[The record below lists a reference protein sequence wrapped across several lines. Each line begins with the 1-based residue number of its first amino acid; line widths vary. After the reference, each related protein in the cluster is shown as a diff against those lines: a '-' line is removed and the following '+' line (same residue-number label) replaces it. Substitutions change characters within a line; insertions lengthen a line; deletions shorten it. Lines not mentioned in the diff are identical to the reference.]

1 MLITIDF
8 ETYWDSKAGYSLK
21 NMSAIDY
28 IRDPRFHVQMMGIN
42 IWGKYD
48 GPYNKGEVNKTFILE
63 GWDNISMF
71 IDEKFKYGGI
81 DPSFE
86 IVVGHN
92 INGFDGLILSEIF
105 GWRPVILDTI
115 ALMRWTGL
123 ARIMGVSLKKMTE
136 HFGTGEK
143 TAGTVISDG
152 KRTKEDFTPEEWEA
166 FRQYCIDD
174 VNQTAACARI
184 MYEYIGGKTIEEV
197 VKFSNITGHM
207 ATEPVFYIDKA
218 KVKALLEE
226 EHQRVLSSRA
236 ALQKYFHLEEDEDFR
251 KALRSAKKFTSMLQS
266 LGVEPPLKVSEAQTA
281 TKQKKHPGEIIE
293 PVMVPAL
300 SKQDL
305 PFLEMQNHPDERV
318 ATLVRA
324 RLENN
329 SSVLESRLKNML
341 HFAEQDKPVPVMLKV
356 FSAHTSRYGAGN
368 SSGKTDGL
376 QFQNLPKR
384 DPRMLEVRKAIRVKP
399 GYKVVAA
406 DSSQVEARIV
416 AYIANQYDL
425 LDAYRMGADPYSDL
439 AEAIFHIPS
448 AEIHEGNE
456 RGDKI
461 CKKYR
466 NVAKTAILGCSYGVG
481 YQTYSNALLRAGA
494 KLSEDPEEHLRI
506 ARNAHTIYRQRNAS
520 IVALWDRCDS
530 VIRSLIMGSDGY
542 FGGPTGALFHYTHKR
557 MPNVSREVSC
567 IELPSGY
574 TLWYPNLRSEL
585 NDKGKME
592 FVYDRTD
599 EYGKLGKYRIYGSGC
614 TENITQSLAFQVLM
628 YQANRMYEAG
638 IKICCNIHDSWATV
652 VPADE
657 AQATA
662 DKMVAIMRT
671 PPPWLTGCPL
681 NAGYEITDDFTGV

>member
-28 IRDPRFHVQMMGIN
+28 IRDPRFHVQMMGVN
-42 IWGKYD
+42 ANGKTVLFDTPQDVADAVRGLKMQYQED
-48 GPYNKGEVNKTFILE
+48 QYI
-63 GWDNISMF
+63 
-71 IDEKFKYGGI
+71 
-81 DPSFE
+81 
-86 IVVGHN
+86 VGHN

-105 GWRPVILDTI
+105 GWRPIILDTI

-166 FRQYCIDD
+166 FRQYCTDD

-207 ATEPVFYIDKA
+207 ATEPVFYIDKT
-218 KVKALLEE
+218 KVQALLEE

-406 DSSQVEARIV
+406 DSSQVEARV
-416 AYIANQYDL
+416 LAYVANQYDL
-425 LDAYRMGADPYSDL
+425 VEAFRLGADPYSDL
-439 AEAIFHIPS
+439 AAAIFHIPS
-448 AEIHEGNE
+448 EEIHKGAKSGNKE
-456 RGDKI
+456 Y
-461 CKKYR
+461 KKYR
-466 NVAKTAILGCSYGVG
+466 NCGKKCILSAGYSVGASRYCESLLQDGVRL
-481 YQTYSNALLRAGA
+481 A
-494 KLSEDPEEHLRI
+494 EDIEEHRRI
-506 ARNAHTIYRQRNAS
+506 ARHAHTVYRQRNAS

-542 FGGPTGALFHYTHKR
+542 FGGPTGDLFHYTHKR
-557 MPNVSREVSC
+557 MPHVSCNVPC

-599 EYGKLGKYRIYGSGC
+599 EYGKLGKYRAYSGQI
-614 TENITQSLAFQVLM
+614 TENIIQSLAFQVLM
-628 YQANRMYEAG
+628 YQANRMYDAG
-638 IKICCNIHDSWATV
+638 IKLSCNIHDSWATV
-652 VPADE
+652 VPEDE

-681 NAGYEITDDFTGV
+681 DAEAEITDDFTGV